1 MNILFAPVWFYGMDV
16 VMEIIY
22 GVIVLLLAHLVYQA
36 YHLIKND
43 RLRFM
48 FFGFVFLGIAYL
60 FQAALNSIAIIKVFG
75 PFSILEKLNA
85 ILVFHTYGLYVH
97 MILFMMGLSML
108 FYATLRTERIRIL
121 WFLIITSLLLLVMSP
136 ERMLA
141 FFFLSTIYLG
151 FLFWHFLENWYRK
164 RDKKTLLV
172 ACGFLFLVIGH
183 IEFVFA
189 LTHPIAYVL
198 AHIFGLVAYLL
209 LLWNFYLVKN
219 EKTR

>member
-22 GVIVLLLAHLVYQA
+22 GVIVLILAHLVFHAYRMVRQA
-36 YHLIKND
+36 

-48 FFGFVFLGIAYL
+48 FFGSVFLGIAYL
-60 FQAALNSIAIIKVFG
+60 FQAALNGIAIIKVFG
-75 PFSILEKLNA
+75 PFSIVEKLNTV
-85 ILVFHTYGLYVH
+85 LLFHTYGLYAH
-97 MILFMMGLSML
+97 MILFIMGLSML

-121 WFLIITSLLLLVMSP
+121 WFLIIVSLLVLVMSTNK
-136 ERMLA
+136 MLS
-141 FFFLSTIYLG
+141 FFFMSTLYLA

-183 IEFVFA
+183 IEFVFSFF
-189 LTHPIAYVL
+189 T
-198 AHIFGLVAYLL
+198 
-209 LLWNFYLVKN
+209 K
-219 EKTR
+219 